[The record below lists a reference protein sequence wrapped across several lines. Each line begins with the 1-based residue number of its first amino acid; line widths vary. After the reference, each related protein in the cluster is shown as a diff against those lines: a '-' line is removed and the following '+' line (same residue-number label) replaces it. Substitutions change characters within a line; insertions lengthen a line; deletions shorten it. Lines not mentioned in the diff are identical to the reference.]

1 MNQNLMR
8 RIAALIV
15 VVGALGFGYQYFYAD
30 GQALSNAGSG
40 KKSKKGGQTAPV
52 RVAKVEA
59 RSVPVRMKTIG
70 AVQSRSTVQVRSRV
84 DGQLIAA
91 AFEEGQWVKKGDL
104 LFRIDPRPFEAQLR
118 QAQANLARDQA
129 QLVKARS
136 DLDRYAQLSQKGF
149 SSQQKYEEA
158 KANVATLQAIIR
170 ADQATVE
177 IAKLQLEFTEIRA
190 PIDGRTGNMLVTPGN
205 LVKANDTPALVVIN
219 ETRPIHVAFSVPE
232 SNVVDLK
239 ARMARGPLS
248 VTVSPP
254 ERPDMRLSGG
264 VVFINNAVDTAT
276 GTIQLKA
283 VFANGDELLTPGQ
296 FVRVAIILDT
306 LTDALVVP
314 TGAIQDGQKGSYV
327 FVVGKE
333 MTVEPR
339 SVTIGPADAGSTVV
353 KSGLA
358 AGETVV
364 TDGQLRLFPGARV
377 QPQKAGV
384 AAAGPGAPDAGKK
397 KDAKKD
403 AKKDGKAK
411 EAANTG
417 SGKDSG
423 KPEARQ

>member
-8 RIAALIV
+8 RVVALII
-15 VVGALGFGYQYFYAD
+15 VVGALAFGYQYFIGD
-30 GQALSNAGSG
+30 GQALSTTNSG
-40 KKSKKGGQTAPV
+40 KKSTKGGQAAPV
-52 RVAKVEA
+52 RIAKVET
-59 RSVPVRMKTIG
+59 RTVPVRLETIG

-91 AFEEGQWVKKGDL
+91 AFKEGQWVKKGDL
-104 LFRIDPRPFEAQLR
+104 LFRIDPRSFEAQLR

-136 DLDRYAQLSQKGF
+136 DLDRYSQLSQKGF

-190 PIDGRTGNMLVTPGN
+190 PIEGRTGNMLITPGN

-232 SNVVDLK
+232 RNVADLK
-239 ARMARGPLS
+239 ARIAQGPLS
-248 VTVSPP
+248 ITVSLP
-254 ERPDMRLSGG
+254 EQPEKRQTGD

-283 VFANGDELLTPGQ
+283 VFANDDELLTPGQ
-296 FVRVAIILDT
+296 FVRVAVTLDT
-306 LTDALVVP
+306 LADALVVP
-314 TGAIQDGQKGSYV
+314 SGAIQDGQKGSYV
-327 FVVGKE
+327 FVVHKD

-339 SVTIGPADAGSTVV
+339 PVAIGPADEGATVV
-353 KSGLA
+353 KSGLV

-377 QPQKAGV
+377 QPQKPGV
-384 AAAGPGAPDAGKK
+384 AAAGSGTPETGKK
-397 KDAKKD
+397 KN
-403 AKKDGKAK
+403 GKGK
-411 EAANTG
+411 EATNAG
-417 SGKDSG
+417 PGKDSG
-423 KPEARQ
+423 KPGASQ

>member
-8 RIAALIV
+8 RVVALIV
-15 VVGALGFGYQYFYAD
+15 VVGALAFGYQQFIGN
-30 GQALSNAGSG
+30 GQAVSTAESA
-40 KKSKKGGQTAPV
+40 KKSKKAGQTAPV
-52 RVAKVEA
+52 RVAKVET
-59 RSVPVRMKTIG
+59 RSVPVRLETIG

-84 DGQLIAA
+84 DGQLVSA
-91 AFEEGQWVKKGDL
+91 AFQEGQWVKKGDL
-104 LFRIDPRPFEAQLR
+104 LFRIDPRPFEAQLS

-129 QLVKARS
+129 QLDKARS

-158 KANVATLQAIIR
+158 KATVATLQAIIR
-170 ADQATVE
+170 ADRAAVE
-177 IAKLQLEFTEIRA
+177 IARLQLEFTEIRA

-232 SNVVDLK
+232 RNVADLK
-239 ARMARGPLS
+239 TRLARGPLS
-248 VTVSPP
+248 VTVSLP
-254 ERPDMRLSGG
+254 ERPDKRLAGD

-283 VFANGDELLTPGQ
+283 AFANRDELLTPGQ
-296 FVRVAIILDT
+296 FVRVAVILDT

-327 FVVGKE
+327 FVVRAD

-339 SVTIGPADAGSTVV
+339 PVTVGPADEGGTVV

-358 AGETVV
+358 TGETVV

-377 QPQKAGV
+377 QPQKPGV
-384 AAAGPGAPDAGKK
+384 ATAGPAAPETGKK
-397 KDAKKD
+397 KGAGKD
-403 AKKDGKAK
+403 AKKDGKSK
-411 EAANTG
+411 EAANAG
-417 SGKDSG
+417 SSKSSG
-423 KPEARQ
+423 EREARP

>member
-1 MNQNLMR
+1 MTQIPMR
-8 RIAALIV
+8 RLVALIV
-15 VVGALGFGYQYFYAD
+15 VVGALAFGYQYFIGD
-30 GQALSNAGSG
+30 GQALPTADSA
-40 KKSKKGGQTAPV
+40 KKSKGSAAAAPV
-52 RVAKVEA
+52 RIAKVET
-59 RSVPVRMKTIG
+59 RSVPIRLEAIG

-91 AFEEGQWVKKGDL
+91 EFREGQWVKKGDP
-104 LFRIDPRPFEAQLR
+104 LFRIDPRPFQAQLR

-129 QLVKARS
+129 QHEKARS
-136 DLDRYAQLSQKGF
+136 DVDRYSQLSQKGF

-158 KANVATLQAIIR
+158 KATLAALQAIIR
-170 ADQATVE
+170 ADQAAVE
-177 IAKLQLEFTEIRA
+177 MAKLQLEFTEIRA
-190 PIDGRTGNMLVTPGN
+190 PIDGRTGSMLITPGN

-232 SNVVDLK
+232 GNVTDLK
-239 ARMARGPLS
+239 ARMAKGPLS
-248 VTVSPP
+248 VTVSLP
-254 ERPDMRLSGG
+254 ERLDKRMTGD
-264 VVFINNAVDTAT
+264 VTFINNAVDTAT

-283 VFANGDELLTPGQ
+283 TFANDDELLTPGQ
-296 FVRVAIILDT
+296 FVRVAVNLDT

-327 FVVGKE
+327 FVVRSD

-339 SVTIGPADAGSTVV
+339 NVTLGPAADNRTVIRT
-353 KSGLA
+353 GIA

-377 QPQKAGV
+377 QPQKPGIAE
-384 AAAGPGAPDAGKK
+384 GAPGKADAGKGHAGK
-397 KDAKKD
+397 PDSKNKETAKQ
-403 AKKDGKAK
+403 
-411 EAANTG
+411 N